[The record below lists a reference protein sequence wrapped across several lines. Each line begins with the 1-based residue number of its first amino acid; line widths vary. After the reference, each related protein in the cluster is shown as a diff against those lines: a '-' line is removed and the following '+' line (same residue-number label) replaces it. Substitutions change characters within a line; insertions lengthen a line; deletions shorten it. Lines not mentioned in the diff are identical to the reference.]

1 MVVRGFLITSNMEKS
16 RLMRGEET
24 RSSLDLCEETRG
36 VVWELF
42 RMERDALQIGRD
54 GTARC
59 GGYL

>member
-1 MVVRGFLITSNMEKS
+1 MEKS
-16 RLMRGEET
+16 RLMQGEEM
-24 RSSLDLCEETRG
+24 RSSLDLYEETRG

-42 RMERDALQIGRD
+42 RMERDALRIGRD